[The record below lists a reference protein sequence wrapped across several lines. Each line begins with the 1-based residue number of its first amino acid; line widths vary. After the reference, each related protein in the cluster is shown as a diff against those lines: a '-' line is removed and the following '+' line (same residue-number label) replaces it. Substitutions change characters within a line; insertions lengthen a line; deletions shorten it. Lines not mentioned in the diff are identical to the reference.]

1 MRRSGG
7 GDAARWQWKAA
18 LGSFTTCE
26 RCSATAA
33 EGGDGELHDM
43 RALERGRELKSGVER
58 CEVAEGWSS
67 PFSRG

>member
-1 MRRSGG
+1 M
-7 GDAARWQWKAA
+7 AA

-43 RALERGRELKSGVER
+43 RALERGRELKSGEER
-58 CEVAEGWSS
+58 CGVAGGQGGWSF
-67 PFSRG
+67 PFYRGVGEAVAGE